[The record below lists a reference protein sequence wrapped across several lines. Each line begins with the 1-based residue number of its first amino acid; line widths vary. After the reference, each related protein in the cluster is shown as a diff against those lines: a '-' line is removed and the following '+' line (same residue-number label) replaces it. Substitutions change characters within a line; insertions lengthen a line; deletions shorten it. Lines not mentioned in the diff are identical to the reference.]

1 MADTLLIDDD
11 YLKTYSPLGKSI
23 DVNEIYPF
31 VSNAQDVYIQDLLG
45 TPLYLDILTKT
56 SNYVSGSGATFSSYE
71 WALVDICSKSLVYWT
86 TYMALPHLYLR
97 IRNAGV
103 VKQSSENTQ
112 NSDLSEMKY
121 LREEMKN
128 LGEFWN
134 TRAGN
139 YICANSIH
147 FTLYNKA
154 SNDMY
159 PSNRQYDSDI
169 YLEDGY
175 KDLTYE
181 ELKFLK
187 KYLS

>member
-1 MADTLLIDDD
+1 MVATFSALFIDDD
-11 YLKTYSPLGKSI
+11 YLKTYTPLGKSI
-23 DVNEIYPF
+23 DADEIYPF
-31 VSNAQDVYIQDLLG
+31 IQEAQDIYTQDVLG
-45 TPLYLDILTKT
+45 TPLYDDLVYKLYAGITYST
-56 SNYVSGSGATFSSYE
+56 IE
-71 WALVDICSKSLVYWT
+71 RALVDICSKALAYWT
-86 TYMALPHLYLR
+86 IYMALPHLA
-97 IRNAGV
+97 IKVRNLGV
-103 VKQSSENTQ
+103 ARPQAENAQASTI
-112 NSDLSEMKY
+112 DEMKY
-121 LREEMKN
+121 IREEMKN

-134 TRAGN
+134 TRVVN
-139 YICANSIH
+139 FLCDQSNQ
-147 FTLYNKA
+147 FPLYNAA

>member
-1 MADTLLIDDD
+1 METLLIDDT
-11 YLKTYSPLGKSI
+11 YLKDWSPLGKSI
-23 DVNEIYPF
+23 DVDEIYPF
-31 VSNAQDVYIQDLLG
+31 VSNAQSVYTQDVLG
-45 TPLYLDILTKT
+45 TPLYRDILTKAD
-56 SNYVSGSGATFSSYE
+56 NFISGGSPTFSAVE
-71 WALVDICSKSLVYWT
+71 WDLVDLCSKALVYWT
-86 TYMALPHLYLR
+86 VYMALPHIMIK

-103 VKQSSENTQ
+103 VKSQNEGSQ

-121 LREEMKN
+121 IREEMKN

-134 TRAGN
+134 QRIVNYLCDNSQSFPLYRA
-139 YICANSIH
+139 
-147 FTLYNKA
+147 A

-175 KDLTYE
+175 KDLTLE
-181 ELKFLK
+181 ELRFLK

>member
-1 MADTLLIDDD
+1 MEESLFIDDN

-23 DVNEIYPF
+23 DVDEIFPF
-31 VSNAQDVYIQDLLG
+31 VSSAQSVYAQDILG
-45 TPLYLDILTKT
+45 TPLYNDFMTKT
-56 SNYVSGSGATFSSYE
+56 SNYIAGSGVTFSTVE
-71 WALVDICSKSLVYWT
+71 WNLLDLVSKSLVYWT

-103 VKQSSENTQ
+103 VKTNSENTT

-134 TRAGN
+134 TRCVN
-139 YICANSIH
+139 YICDNSISLP
-147 FTLYNKA
+147 LYNAA
-154 SNDMY
+154 SKDIY

-175 KDLTYE
+175 KDLTFE